1 MTAIVPST
9 QTTSPATAPVVH
21 IGQLALRSYAMLAP
35 MAGVCDSP
43 FKRVV
48 RHVDTDSLLST
59 ELVNGE
65 VWLKG
70 HFEMAQRAVLHPSE
84 TPVALQLSGHDP
96 HWLSE
101 AAKKA
106 EAEGA
111 DLIDINFGCPAPHLI
126 NSGNGAALLKDPAA
140 VAPIFEAVRQ
150 AISVPL
156 TVKMRIGWDETLMT
170 GLEIAKIAEACGL
183 DAVWVHGRTKV
194 QGYTGKADW
203 EAIKGFKQALKI
215 PVIGNGDILTPQ
227 DAKEKLE
234 FSGVDAVAI
243 GRGAMGNPWIFRRAN
258 HYILTGE
265 LLPEP
270 TLLERIET
278 CRLQVRYLIEDM
290 GEQLGVPETRKHVA
304 WYVRG
309 LPDTQSLRTGVN
321 TARTH
326 AEVETALDRY
336 LEAQPDHAITA
347 RPELFGTLV
356 DPKWMRYK

>member
-1 MTAIVPST
+1 MNPATVRT
-9 QTTSPATAPVVH
+9 NSPATEPVVR
-21 IGQLALRSYAMLAP
+21 IGKLALRSYVMLAP

-48 RHVDTDSLLST
+48 RHVDADSLLST

-70 HFEMAQRAVLHPSE
+70 HFEMAQRAVLHPDES
-84 TPVALQLSGHDP
+84 PVALQLSGHDP
-96 HWLSE
+96 HWLAE

-111 DLIDINFGCPAPHLI
+111 DLIDINFGCPAPHLVS
-126 NSGNGAALLKDPAA
+126 SGNGAALLKDPSV
-140 VAPIFEAVRQ
+140 VAPIFEALRAAVT
-150 AISVPL
+150 VPL
-156 TVKMRIGWDETLMT
+156 TVKMRLGWDDKLMT
-170 GLEIAKIAEACGL
+170 GLEIAKTAEACGL

-194 QGYTGKADW
+194 QGYTGAADW
-203 EAIKGFKQALKI
+203 EAVKRFKEALTI
-215 PVIGNGDILTPQ
+215 PVIGNGDIFTPQ
-227 DAKEKLE
+227 DAKFRLE
-234 FSGVDAVAI
+234 SSGVDAVAI

-290 GEQLGVPETRKHVA
+290 GEKLGVLECRKHVA
-304 WYVRG
+304 WYVKG
-309 LPDTQSLRTGVN
+309 LPDTQSLRAAVN
-321 TARTH
+321 QSKTH
-326 AEVETALDRY
+326 AELDAALDTY

>member
-1 MTAIVPST
+1 MKVKLPMTP
-9 QTTSPATAPVVH
+9 TTSPAAEPVVR
-21 IGQLALRSYAMLAP
+21 IGSLALRSYVMLAP

-48 RHVDTDSLLST
+48 RHVDADSLLST

-70 HFEMAQRAVLHPSE
+70 HFEMAQRAVLHPDE

-96 HWLSE
+96 HWLAE

-111 DLIDINFGCPAPHLI
+111 DLIDINFGCPAPHLV
-126 NSGNGAALLKDPAA
+126 NSGNGAALLKDPSL
-140 VAPIFEAVRQ
+140 VPPIFEAVRR
-150 AISVPL
+150 AVKVPL
-156 TVKMRIGWDETLMT
+156 TVKMRIGWDENLMT
-170 GLEIAKIAEACGL
+170 GLEIAKMAEACGL

-203 EAIKGFKQALKI
+203 EAVARFKQVLSI
-215 PVIGNGDILTPQ
+215 PVIGNGDIFTPQ
-227 DAKEKLE
+227 DAKEKLTT
-234 FSGVDAVAI
+234 SGVDAVAI

-270 TLLERIET
+270 TLLERVET
-278 CRLQVRYLIEDM
+278 CRLQVRYLIEEM
-290 GEQLGVPETRKHVA
+290 GEQLGVPECRKHVA
-304 WYVRG
+304 WYVKG
-309 LPDTQSLRTGVN
+309 LPETQTLRAAVN
-321 TARTH
+321 QAKTQ